1 MSKRKPMAEMAQI
14 SHCTPVRRG
23 AGAESNE
30 RFASL
35 IQLLLR
41 LTLHR
46 AGRDVGRRVSVAA
59 RAGDAI
65 HAARALARDPVRR
78 SFPHASCDLYFVGAF
93 VCVQLSEVG
102 RPFNGL
108 SASVASRT
116 RLFAATTS
124 EGSSV
129 TPPATIEPFV

>member
-46 AGRDVGRRVSVAA
+46 AGRDVGWRVSVAA

-65 HAARALARDPVRR
+65 HAARALARDPLP
-78 SFPHASCDLYFVGAF
+78 PHASCDLYFVGAF
-93 VCVQLSEVG
+93 VCVQLSELG

-108 SASVASRT
+108 SASFASRS